1 MKIQSSLFVACLAAL
16 VATVA
21 AAPAA
26 LAFEKGPGTP
36 NSKARSTPIKSRFHG
51 SSPTFRGSFHLDKGL
66 KVGGVNVRG
75 GPVKPIAIASTQYV
89 RPVTFRGV
97 TNTNQTA
104 RAKAGYVRSGQWFR
118 VEKINRVVRA
128 HPK

>member
-1 MKIQSSLFVACLAAL
+1 MKLVCFVAAL
-16 VATVA
+16 VTAFA
-21 AAPAA
+21 LSPSAHAQA
-26 LAFEKGPGTP
+26 LARGPGSG
-36 NSKARSTPIKSRFHG
+36 NSKVRSTPLKARFHG

-66 KVGGVNVRG
+66 RVGGVHVRDG
-75 GPVKPIAIASTQYV
+75 SVKPIAIASTRYV

-118 VEKINRVVRA
+118 VEKITKIRRA
-128 HPK
+128 NAK